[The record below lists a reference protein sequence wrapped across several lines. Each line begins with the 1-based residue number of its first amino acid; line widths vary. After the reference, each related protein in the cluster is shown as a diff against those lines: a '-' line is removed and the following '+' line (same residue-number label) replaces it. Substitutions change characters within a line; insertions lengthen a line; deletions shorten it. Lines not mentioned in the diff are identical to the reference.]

1 MFKKNS
7 HKVLVATA
15 LIGGL
20 CFTPL
25 AATDVAYAAKSE
37 RITVYSDYSRDFDSV
52 SWFELETSSIS
63 TFNLHGIHYV
73 SFWMKQFYND
83 GNPLSIFGAGKH
95 HAWTHHCLVKFEE
108 DGSYHAGYAVFS
120 SKNAMKKSS
129 YDDIVKAWEEQLN
142 YIYGNPNDD
151 ITRSMTQADM
161 DMFNPKEWH
170 DTKEAHLAGDGYTIT
185 HGALD
190 NAIPYLRN
198 NYADLIQQTIELN
211 KRDEAAALA
220 QHKAGKQA
228 KANNLLNERVAEAN
242 AHHSQVIK
250 DYKNKTSNDV
260 RTTVNGLGDYTWD
273 MFLDSGAERPNID
286 VNKLIHNVWK
296 LDYVSGNSGTK
307 LGPDGYYRSKDN
319 EFHELVRF
327 KPVFFVN
334 NNTSEINWG
343 SSLLEVSVLY
353 HANAKWNDS
362 QTYKSEFFTMEQSR
376 QDGLKFWGSPSIEG
390 ANTPDNGGE
399 KKIYYTPNTEGNFK
413 TTSSSPMTYHWR
425 AASTDEEFWL
435 DEYYADKTP
444 TGWSC
449 HMTMVK

>member
-1 MFKKNS
+1 MFEKKS
-7 HKVLVATA
+7 HKALIAAA

-25 AATDVAYAAKSE
+25 VATDVAYAKSNKE
-37 RITVYSDYSRDFDSV
+37 TIYSDYSRDLGTNTWFDFETDSV
-52 SWFELETSSIS
+52 G
-63 TFNLHGIHYV
+63 TFDLHGIHYV
-73 SFWMKQFYND
+73 SFWMTEYYND
-83 GNPLSIFGAGKH
+83 GNPLSIFGAGNH
-95 HAWTHHCLVKFEE
+95 NFGSYHCIVKFEQ
-108 DGSYHAGYAVFS
+108 DGSYKADSVSFTKKEAKNRS
-120 SKNAMKKSS
+120 SL
-129 YDDIVKAWEEQLN
+129 DLTGEWEERLKRL
-142 YIYGNPNDD
+142 YGNPNNDA
-151 ITRSMTQADM
+151 TRRITQADM

-170 DTKEAHLAGDGYTIT
+170 DTADAHFAGDWYTII
-185 HGALD
+185 HGAID
-190 NAIPYLRN
+190 NAIPYLRKDH
-198 NYADLIQQTIELN
+198 ADLIQQTIELN

-228 KANNLLNERVAEAN
+228 EVNNLLNERVAEAN

-296 LDYVSGNSGTK
+296 LDYVSGNSGSK
-307 LGPDGYYRSKDN
+307 LGPDGMYRSKDS

-334 NNTSEINWG
+334 DNTSEINWG

-376 QDGLKFWGSPSIEG
+376 QNGLKFWGSPSIEG

-425 AASTDEEFWL
+425 AGSSDEEFWL
-435 DEYYADKTP
+435 DEYYADRTP
-444 TGWSC
+444 TGWTC

>member
-1 MFKKNS
+1 MQT
-7 HKVLVATA
+7 L
-15 LIGGL
+15 
-20 CFTPL
+20 
-25 AATDVAYAAKSE
+25 
-37 RITVYSDYSRDFDSV
+37 
-52 SWFELETSSIS
+52 
-63 TFNLHGIHYV
+63 
-73 SFWMKQFYND
+73 
-83 GNPLSIFGAGKH
+83 
-95 HAWTHHCLVKFEE
+95 HCLVKFEE
-108 DGSYHAGYAVFS
+108 DGSYHADYATFDD
-120 SKNAMKKSS
+120 KKAMEKSS
-129 YDDIVKAWEEQLN
+129 YEDIVKAWEYQLERV
-142 YIYGNPNDD
+142 YGNPNNDA
-151 ITRSMTQADM
+151 TRRMTQADM
-161 DMFNPKEWH
+161 DIFNPKEWH
-170 DTKEAHLAGDGYTIT
+170 DTEDAHYAGDDYTIINQ
-185 HGALD
+185 GAIVKV
-190 NAIPYLRN
+190 IPYLREN
-198 NYADLIQQTIELN
+198 HADLIQQTIELN

-228 KANNLLNERVAEAN
+228 EANNLLNERVAEAK

-286 VNKLIHNVWK
+286 INKLIHNVWK

-334 NNTSEINWG
+334 DNTSEINWG

-353 HANAKWNDS
+353 HTNAKWNDS

-425 AASTDEEFWL
+425 AGSSDEEFWL
-435 DEYYADKTP
+435 DEYYADRTP
-444 TGWSC
+444 TGWTC